1 MQEKSRKCLKN
12 VFYQQRFFGEE
23 IKVTGG
29 VTFPLRKFEGCR
41 GLFSKHCWES
51 PSCFTSVEKGKKKR
65 KEPQPQRKT
74 RENFIAR
81 KSATE

>member
-12 VFYQQRFFGEE
+12 VFYQQRFLGEE
-23 IKVTGG
+23 IKVAGAG
-29 VTFPLRKFEGCR
+29 SHYASSRDVEDCSPNIAENLLRVFNIRWKR
-41 GLFSKHCWES
+41 
-51 PSCFTSVEKGKKKR
+51 KKKE
-65 KEPQPQRKT
+65 KPQPQRKT